1 MNNRQ
6 TDFFVDFSDS
16 DDNIPMTHDIISH
29 FNMINPNAPTLNDI
43 VTDIRKNDIA
53 FDKNWLVVGT
63 TLIII
68 VACKYDEIME
78 CQQINELV
86 NNLISMKSFVEQIK
100 NIDPNINEKNLK
112 IYALA
117 FFMCMMLIAQHQ
129 GNNLDTSNLKNI
141 LQQHQNHDNS
151 YMIAE

>member
-6 TDFFVDFSDS
+6 SEFFVDFSDCE
-16 DDNIPMTHDIISH
+16 DNIPITNDIISH
-29 FNMINPNAPTLNDI
+29 FNVINPNAPSLNDI
-43 VTDIRKNDIA
+43 VKDIINNDVV
-53 FDKNWLVVGT
+53 FDKNWFIVAT

-68 VACKYDEIME
+68 VACKYDELME
-78 CQQINELV
+78 YQQINEFV
-86 NNLISMKSFVEQIK
+86 NNLISMKPFVEQIK
-100 NIDPNINEKNLK
+100 KTDPNINEKNLK

-117 FFMCMMLIAQHQ
+117 FFMCMMLIVEHQ

-141 LQQHQNHDNS
+141 LLQKNTNCS